1 MVAKYPPPTSNPT
14 RGQIK
19 RLTVIKDRHRVNKI
33 NIRKGLHRKRFT
45 SKGSFSFLPKKAWA
59 TEEVLM
65 QSILSLSVIFK
76 EVEKYDEVSTIFF
89 FNWKNS
95 RSYNMLK
102 ALLHIWEIILYWK
115 ANGVMNV
122 WELKNLIWKS

>member
-1 MVAKYPPPTSNPT
+1 MVAKYPPTTSNPT

-19 RLTVIKDRHRVNKI
+19 GLTVIKDRHRVNKI

-45 SKGSFSFLPKKAWA
+45 SKGSFSFLPKKAWD

-65 QSILSLSVIFK
+65 QSILSLSVIIK

-89 FNWKNS
+89 STGKT
-95 RSYNMLK
+95 
-102 ALLHIWEIILYWK
+102 AEVIICLRHYSTYGK
-115 ANGVMNV
+115 
-122 WELKNLIWKS
+122 